1 MRLSFPSDTTRPA
14 GNTNVERR
22 NKMEQTT
29 GRRETGDGQRRK
41 LIAGKQTDTDE
52 EGLEERPS
60 GAEDRN
66 RWL

>member
-1 MRLSFPSDTTRPA
+1 
-14 GNTNVERR
+14 
-22 NKMEQTT
+22 MEQTT
-29 GRRETGDGQRRK
+29 GRRETGDGHRRK

>member
-1 MRLSFPSDTTRPA
+1 VAVIPFRYHPA
-14 GNTNVERR
+14 CCKQCREKKREGTDN
-22 NKMEQTT
+22 
-29 GRRETGDGQRRK
+29 RETGDGHRRK